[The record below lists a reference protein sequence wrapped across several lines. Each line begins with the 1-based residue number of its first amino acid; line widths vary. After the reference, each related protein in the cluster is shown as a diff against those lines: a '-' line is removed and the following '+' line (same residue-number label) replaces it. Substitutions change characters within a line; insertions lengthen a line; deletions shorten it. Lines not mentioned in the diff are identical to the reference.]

1 MQSLSA
7 WQEQEHPSPFSN
19 SIAARRSADLPW
31 LKSATFDV
39 ILLVASVVIVPMVL
53 LAVWLGA
60 TSDAI
65 NLGVTALVGGPHLFA
80 TFTATFANKSF
91 RTRHPLVIASSL
103 IIPVGVVWLTIHQFQ
118 TLMSLFIVAAS
129 LHVLHQCAYLT
140 DCYRT
145 KAGTRERPWAR
156 LVDYGVLFSSI
167 YPIALYK
174 IVQGNFYLGDVPIVV
189 PSFLMTMGTVYL
201 EWMVFAGFLAA
212 WIYKTAQEQREGSVN
227 IPKTLLIGVTVF
239 FAFLVPGMAGRSRLD
254 LAFQSMNAW
263 HSFQYLGLVW
273 LINTMRLERG
283 TLTNKFVARLSG
295 APGAKW
301 FYAWNFGITLV
312 LLVFVRSVVAWN
324 PLSLKAE
331 QYYYMLTL
339 SPLLIHYYFDTF
351 VFLTSVT
358 DLVPVS
364 GGSSLVPSGTSAAM
378 ASRMARASR

>member
-1 MQSLSA
+1 MQSVSP
-7 WQEQEHPSPFSN
+7 WQANPTLLHN
-19 SIAARRSADLPW
+19 SIGARSGTLPW

-39 ILLVASVVIVPMVL
+39 LLLVASVVIVPLVL
-53 LAVWLGA
+53 LAVWLGV
-60 TSDAI
+60 TSDVI
-65 NLGVTALVGGPHLFA
+65 NLGVTAVVGGPHVFA
-80 TFTATFANKSF
+80 TFTATFANRSF
-91 RTRHPLVIASSL
+91 RARHPLLIVSSL
-103 IIPVGVVWLTIHQFQ
+103 LIPAGVVWLTIHRFQ

-145 KAGTRERPWAR
+145 KAAARERPWAR

-174 IVQGNFYLGDVPIVV
+174 IVNGSFYLGDVPIVI
-189 PSFLMTMGTVYL
+189 PSFLMGMRTAYV
-201 EWMVFAGFLAA
+201 EWMVFAGFLVA
-212 WIYKTAQEQREGSVN
+212 WVYKTMLEHREGSLN
-227 IPKTLLIGVTVF
+227 IPKTLLIGVTIF
-239 FAFLVPGMAGRSRLD
+239 FAFLVPGMAGRSRLE
-254 LAFQSMNAW
+254 LAFQSLNAW

-273 LINTMRLERG
+273 LINTMRVERG
-283 TLTNKFVARLSG
+283 TLTNKLVARLSG
-295 APGAKW
+295 DRGAKW

-312 LLVFVRSVVAWN
+312 LLVFVKSVVAWD

-358 DLVPVS
+358 DLVPPPT
-364 GGSSLVPSGTSAAM
+364 GSSLEPAGTSAAM